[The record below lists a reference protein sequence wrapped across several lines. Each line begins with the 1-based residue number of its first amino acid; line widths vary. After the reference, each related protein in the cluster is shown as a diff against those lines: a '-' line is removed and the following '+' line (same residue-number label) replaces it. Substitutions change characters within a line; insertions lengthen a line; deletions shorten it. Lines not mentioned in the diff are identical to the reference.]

1 MGCGKRTTQ
10 MIPKGWGYKEIPAT
24 CGQTSIHGTE
34 LLCGEC
40 QEEMTK
46 RYPQGWRE
54 TPGDIC
60 GHGNYVGDAGGPD
73 YICGQCEDG
82 E

>member
-1 MGCGKRTTQ
+1 MGCNAKMMQLVPT
-10 MIPKGWGYKEIPAT
+10 KWDYKEVPAR

-34 LLCGEC
+34 LLCDDC
-40 QEEMTK
+40 IKKMEE

-54 TPGDIC
+54 TPGDVC
-60 GHGNYVGDAGGPD
+60 KHGVYVGNAGGPD
-73 YICGQCEDG
+73 YICGQCED